1 MGGELIIPRGF
12 VVSTSKLADRIALFF
27 KEGTEKDDMA
37 AQL

>member
-1 MGGELIIPRGF
+1 MF
-12 VVSTSKLADRIALFF
+12 VVVSTSELADWTALFF